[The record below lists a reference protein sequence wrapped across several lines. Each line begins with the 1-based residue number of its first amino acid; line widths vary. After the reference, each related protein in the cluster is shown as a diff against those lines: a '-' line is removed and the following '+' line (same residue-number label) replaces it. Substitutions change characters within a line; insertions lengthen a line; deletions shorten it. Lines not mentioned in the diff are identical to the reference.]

1 MTLALDLDGTLV
13 TCRERQS
20 TLMGACLRACGKA
33 LDSSRYWTDKREG
46 CNNLAALAR
55 QGFEPLLAREA
66 DRLWRLAIEDPA
78 WLALD
83 RVQVAPA
90 RIETALLRL
99 RPRYGRV
106 LLVTARRQARLVP
119 MQLRALGL
127 ASLFDAVLVCD
138 PARARDA
145 KREIFAANDVAA
157 YVGDTEADASAA
169 RDAKVEIR
177 LVASGQRS
185 EAFLANATGL
195 VAATDVL
202 SALECLP

>member
-1 MTLALDLDGTLV
+1 MHFRIATHRNV
-13 TCRERQS
+13 E
-20 TLMGACLRACGKA
+20 
-33 LDSSRYWTDKREG
+33 
-46 CNNLAALAR
+46 
-55 QGFEPLLAREA
+55 
-66 DRLWRLAIEDPA
+66 
-78 WLALD
+78 
-83 RVQVAPA
+83 VA
-90 RIETALLRL
+90 
-99 RPRYGRV
+99 
-106 LLVTARRQARLVP
+106 
-119 MQLRALGL
+119 
-127 ASLFDAVLVCD
+127 D

-177 LVASGQRS
+177 LVACGQRS